1 MKIFIGS
8 DHAGFNLKSA
18 IFEKL
23 KVEGH
28 EVLDLGTDS
37 TDSCHYPEFAIT
49 VAKEVSRGNG
59 VGILVC
65 GSGIGVSMVANR
77 FQNIRAAL
85 CRTTTEAELSRQHN
99 NSNIICLGERLTQE
113 AFAFDIVDTWLNT
126 EFEGGRHQGRVDLF
140 NSLGEKV

>member
-1 MKIFIGS
+1 M
-8 DHAGFNLKSA
+8 
-18 IFEKL
+18 EW
-23 KVEGH
+23 
-28 EVLDLGTDS
+28 
-37 TDSCHYPEFAIT
+37 
-49 VAKEVSRGNG
+49 
-59 VGILVC
+59 GILVC

-126 EFEGGRHQGRVDLF
+126 EFERRTAPRK
-140 NSLGEKV
+140 S